1 VNQNTHKDYPAAIR
15 DIAEREGLLCI
26 DLQKMTGK
34 FYEAMGEEESKRAF
48 VHYPAGTWPGQEKA
62 LADNTHFNP
71 YGAYEIAKMVA
82 AALAQSEMPIGAFVL
97 PEFSQ
102 FDPSHPDAIETFHW
116 NNCPFVDM
124 TKPDGN

>member
-1 VNQNTHKDYPAAIR
+1 MSVANNICSSAVIH
-15 DIAEREGLLCI
+15 
-26 DLQKMTGK
+26 TG
-34 FYEAMGEEESKRAF
+34 ADSSKYIHEF
-48 VHYPAGTWPGQEKA
+48 QKA

-102 FDPSHPDAIETFHW
+102 FDPSHPDAFETFHW